1 MPTQVRP
8 EDNRPATIVKT
19 PGVCGGSAR
28 VDGTRIPVWQLV
40 EAREAGASESQ
51 LLLDYP
57 GLTAPDLAAAW
68 AHAAAHR
75 EEIAAEIR
83 RNEVA

>member
-1 MPTQVRP
+1 MPIDARP
-8 EDNRPATIVKT
+8 EGRRPATIEKT

-28 VDGTRIPVWQLV
+28 VAGTRIPVWQLV
-40 EAREAGASESQ
+40 EAREAGASDSQ

-57 GLTAPDLAAAW
+57 GLTVPDLSEAW
-68 AHAAAHR
+68 AYAATHP
-75 EEIAAEIR
+75 EEIAAELR